1 MTYYKVVRQLNEK
14 SISWLYDIPKVLCL
28 TYESGRVTRAM
39 HGTMGVFIFSSLED
53 ARRAARKLTIAK
65 IFKCRPIGTV
75 KKINMALDWHTIPYL
90 ESKTLYFDA
99 KKYKRN
105 YRKLEWES
113 CYVVPAIEILEEV
126 K

>member
-1 MTYYKVVRQLNEK
+1 MTYYKVVRIVNGENV
-14 SISWLYDIPKVLCL
+14 SWLYDMPKVLRL

-39 HGTMGVFIFSSLED
+39 HGTMGVFIFNCLED
-53 ARRAARKLTIAK
+53 ARRAARKLTTAK

-75 KKINMALDWHTIPYL
+75 KKINMALNWHTIPYL

-99 KKYKRN
+99 KKYKQN

>member
-1 MTYYKVVRQLNEK
+1 MTYYKVVRIVNGENV
-14 SISWLYDIPKVLCL
+14 SWLWNMPEVLCL
-28 TYESGRVTRAM
+28 TYEPRRVTRAM
-39 HGTMGVFIFSSLED
+39 YGTMGVFIFNCLED
-53 ARRAARKLTIAK
+53 ARRAARKLTTAK

-75 KKINMALDWHTIPYL
+75 KKINMALNWHTIPHL

-113 CYVVPAIEILEEV
+113 CYVAPAIELLEEV
-126 K
+126 Q